1 MASVLT
7 VNTATAPIDL
17 GELRTGIDKRPSADP
32 LAVSAPGPAK
42 AGPGSG
48 VAGDSIINR
57 RYHGGDDQAV
67 YAYAR
72 EDLDRWER
80 DLGRELTNG
89 VFGENLTTA
98 DVDVTGALVGERW
111 AVGSD
116 GLLLEVTSPRT
127 PCRTFTS
134 WMGVRGWMKT
144 FTAAALPG
152 AYFRVIAPGTVR
164 AGDGVEVVSR
174 PDHDVT
180 VGVVFRAL
188 MSEPDLLPRLAVA
201 DALPAKIKRQV
212 ARRTGVS

>member
-144 FTAAALPG
+144 FTTAALPG

>member
-127 PCRTFTS
+127 PCRTFAS
-134 WMGVRGWMKT
+134 WMGVRGWVKT

-212 ARRTGVS
+212 AKRTGVS

>member
-212 ARRTGVS
+212 AKRTGVS

>member
-17 GELRTGIDKRPSADP
+17 GPMTSGIDKRPSVEP

-42 AGPGSG
+42 DGPGSG
-48 VAGDSIINR
+48 VAGDSICNR

-72 EDLDRWER
+72 EDLDHWQRELDR
-80 DLGRELTNG
+80 DLSNG
-89 VFGENLTTA
+89 MFGENLTTTG
-98 DVDVTGALVGERW
+98 VDVTAALIGERW

-116 GLLLEVTSPRT
+116 GLVLEVTSPRT
-127 PCRTFTS
+127 PCRTFAT
-134 WMGVRGWMKT
+134 WLGIRGWMKT

-152 AYFRVIAPGTVR
+152 VYFRVIEPGLVR
-164 AGDGVEVVSR
+164 AGDGIEVISR
-174 PDHDVT
+174 PDHTVT

-188 MSEPDLLPRLAVA
+188 MTESDLLPGLVVA

-212 ARRTGVS
+212 AKRTAR

>member
-32 LAVSAPGPAK
+32 LTVSAPGPAK

-180 VGVVFRAL
+180 LGVVFRAL

>member
-127 PCRTFTS
+127 PCRTFAS

>member
-98 DVDVTGALVGERW
+98 DVDVTGALIGERW

-127 PCRTFTS
+127 PCRTFAS

-212 ARRTGVS
+212 AKRTGVS

>member
-98 DVDVTGALVGERW
+98 DVDVTGALIGERW

-212 ARRTGVS
+212 AKRTGVS

>member
-32 LAVSAPGPAK
+32 LTVSAPGPAK

-127 PCRTFTS
+127 PCRTFAS

-144 FTAAALPG
+144 FTTAALPG

>member
-127 PCRTFTS
+127 PCRTFAS

-212 ARRTGVS
+212 AKRTGVS

>member
-127 PCRTFTS
+127 PCRTFAS

-144 FTAAALPG
+144 FTTAALPG

-188 MSEPDLLPRLAVA
+188 MSEPDLLPRLAVG

>member
-127 PCRTFTS
+127 PCRTFAS
-134 WMGVRGWMKT
+134 WMGIRGWMKT
-144 FTAAALPG
+144 FTTAALPG

-212 ARRTGVS
+212 AKRTGVS